1 MIHDPDANRTAPPRS
16 TAPARPSLAAF
27 PELLISMAP
36 ILRRPS
42 RRRGK
47 SMHPETRRA
56 KLRGLEGESVTMDIA
71 ELPTEWMQEKAAR
84 Q

>member
-1 MIHDPDANRTAPPRS
+1 MIHDHDANRTAPVDGACKAIPGRLPRV
-16 TAPARPSLAAF
+16 ADLHGAN
-27 PELLISMAP
+27 
-36 ILRRPS
+36 RRPS